1 MTDDEE
7 LVRLRTEVATL
18 RSALEAQT
26 PSSTTGT
33 TAAESNRTR
42 LIFAGIL
49 IAMGAVLAPISVVAI
64 WAHDVVGDTDRYV
77 ETVTPLSSNP
87 AVKTAIT
94 DRVAEVIIESLSVD
108 ELAASA
114 LGAVAQQDF
123 VPPKATP
130 LIPGLEVPVASA
142 IDNFV
147 HGTVEEVVDSE
158 GFEQAWVAANRE
170 AHEQAVAL
178 LMNENSEDIDVP
190 DGQVSINIAGF
201 VDAAKNL
208 LIDRGFEMAER
219 IPEINASFA
228 VFHSASLYK
237 AQTAFSLLDTGARV
251 LPLLALAFLCGG
263 ILVAPSRRVAILGTG
278 IAVAAMMVALGIL
291 LNIVRPFYL
300 QAVPD
305 DVLPNAAAAVVF
317 DQFTQFL
324 TTSLRAVA
332 VIALVITVAAFL
344 RAERGAGKMI
354 RTGAGRAIVRARERF
369 SLFRGPASRFITRY
383 RKLARTAVIAACA
396 MVYIL
401 LPHPS
406 GASALAIAIAMVIC
420 LTIIELF
427 VAGPSSSGQ
436 STRSDRFRG
445 GEHIK
450 GGAR

>member
-1 MTDDEE
+1 MEE
-7 LVRLRTEVATL
+7 
-18 RSALEAQT
+18 
-26 PSSTTGT
+26 
-33 TAAESNRTR
+33 
-42 LIFAGIL
+42 I
-49 IAMGAVLAPISVVAI
+49 
-64 WAHDVVGDTDRYV
+64 
-77 ETVTPLSSNP
+77 
-87 AVKTAIT
+87 
-94 DRVAEVIIESLSVD
+94 
-108 ELAASA
+108 
-114 LGAVAQQDF
+114 
-123 VPPKATP
+123 
-130 LIPGLEVPVASA
+130 
-142 IDNFV
+142 
-147 HGTVEEVVDSE
+147 VDSE

-178 LMNENSEDIDVP
+178 LTNENSEDIDVP

-208 LIDRGFEMAER
+208 LIDRGFEIAER
-219 IPEINASFA
+219 IPEINASFV

-237 AQTAFSLLDTGARV
+237 AQTAFNLLDTGARI
-251 LPLLALAFLCGG
+251 LPLLALALLCGG

-278 IAVAAMMVALGIL
+278 IAVAAMMVVLGIL

-300 QAVPD
+300 QAVPG

-332 VIALVITVAAFL
+332 AIALVIAVAAFL
-344 RAERGAGKMI
+344 RAERGAGKTI
-354 RTGAGRAIVRARERF
+354 RIGAGRAIVLAHERF
-369 SLFRGPASRFITRY
+369 SLFRGPASRLITRY

-396 MVYIL
+396 MVYII

-427 VAGPSSSGQ
+427 VAGPSRSGQ
-436 STRSDRFRG
+436 SKRSDWFRG